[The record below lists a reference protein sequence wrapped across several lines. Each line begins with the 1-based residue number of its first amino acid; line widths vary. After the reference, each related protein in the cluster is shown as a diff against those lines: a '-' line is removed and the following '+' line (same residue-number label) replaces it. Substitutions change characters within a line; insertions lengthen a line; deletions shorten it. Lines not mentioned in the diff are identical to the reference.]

1 MGIEIPSGDKEIPSS
16 PPSEQPQE
24 EASAPLPS
32 QPRNK
37 NNKKPLILTGI
48 LTLLVVAAVLVGVLP
63 DWKDNDSI
71 EKSSSNNNVNNNN
84 NNSNEPSASLL
95 QEFLIMTNGTFNVT
109 LPLFSKHVTDGYS
122 NQDEFKND
130 LKEVA
135 KFLLNDAI
143 KNSAGLVYYN
153 DSSVTTNST
162 ADGGFQEDG
171 DMSQG
176 APAPE
181 TGDSVQDDGS
191 GGSDSKLEGVDA
203 YDTNNQ
209 EFTIDRADFVKSDG
223 TFLYAAYSDILVV
236 FTTDG
241 QGIISQTKMTPP
253 NVTVTSGC
261 GGGVMDCIEPMPMD
275 RRAEAENG
283 TVASDGDVAKI
294 SGIWPGW
301 SPKAR
306 IEALLLHGNRLTAV
320 VSGYGLEYTQKLGRT
335 PTIYE
340 YLSTRVQV
348 YDINSGNLQL
358 VSEKDVNGFFMNAY
372 SKGEFVHIVTRSSV
386 NIWDYL
392 MAPIDRSQAAFQGLD
407 DAQYVEAVT
416 TLVDEGLL
424 DTFVDKLITELEVSG
439 PVDLA
444 RLSFF
449 IDSIAADNSDQD
461 LYYSGLATSISQVVS
476 FDMTTP
482 SSTVEIQP
490 HMAATFH
497 PGSWGHVY
505 AMMGS
510 MIIVADLGWSWIAEE
525 NVSSDKTYLIC
536 FSLSGA
542 SSAHS
547 LVGSVEGSLLNSFAI
562 DYVEKSSGSYVRIA
576 TTQSSWTPWVAIM
589 EGDLVTSSEGDV
601 MPMETEAVEPV
612 SDTVTAVVPESSTL
626 NQIIVLKVPSEATGV
641 LGRVGS
647 VELGEPNE
655 VRGQLSV
662 VENMMTFATDLTCS
676 LSTVEIHFRSLL

>member
-1 MGIEIPSGDKEIPSS
+1 L

-24 EASAPLPS
+24 DEASAPLPS
-32 QPRNK
+32 EPRNK
-37 NNKKPLILTGI
+37 NTKKPLIVSGI
-48 LTLLVVAAVLVGVLP
+48 LALLVVAAVLVGVLP
-63 DWKDNDSI
+63 GWKDNASI
-71 EKSSSNNNVNNNN
+71 EKSSSNNNANNNN
-84 NNSNEPSASLL
+84 NNSNEPSASLQ
-95 QEFLIMTNGTFNVT
+95 QEYLIMTNGTFNVS
-109 LPLFSKHVTDGYS
+109 LPLFSKHVTDGYA
-122 NQDEFKND
+122 NQEEFKND

-135 KFLLNDAI
+135 KFLLNDRI
-143 KNSAGLVYYN
+143 KNSAGWIYYD
-153 DSSVTTNST
+153 DSSATNNSSV
-162 ADGGFQEDG
+162 DGGFQEDG

-181 TGDSVQDDGS
+181 AGESVQDDGS
-191 GGSDSKLEGVDA
+191 GGSDDKLAGVDA

-209 EFTIDRADFVKSDG
+209 ELSIDRADFVKSDG
-223 TFLYAAYSDILVV
+223 TFLYAAYSDLLVV

-241 QGIISQTKMTPP
+241 QGIISQTKMTPL
-253 NVTVTSGC
+253 NVTVSSGC
-261 GGGVMDCIEPMPMD
+261 GWGVGDCIEPMPMV
-275 RRAEAENG
+275 RRAAADNG
-283 TVASDGDVAKI
+283 TAASDAEVSKVSDI
-294 SGIWPGW
+294 LPGW
-301 SPKAR
+301 TPKAR

-320 VSGYGLEYTQKLGRT
+320 VSGYGLEYAQKLGRT
-335 PTIYE
+335 PAIYE

-386 NIWDYL
+386 NTWDYL
-392 MAPIDRSQAAFQGLD
+392 LAPMDRSQVAFQGLD
-407 DAQYVEAVT
+407 DTQYVEAVT
-416 TLVDEGLL
+416 SLVDEGLL
-424 DTFVDKLITELEVSG
+424 DAFVDKLITELEVSG

-476 FDMTTP
+476 FDMTAP

-505 AMMGS
+505 AMGS
-510 MIIVADLGWSWIAEE
+510 MIIVADVGWSWITEE

-547 LVGSVEGSLLNSFAI
+547 LVGSVEGSLLNPYSI
-562 DYVEKSSGSYVRIA
+562 DYVEKSSGSYVRVA
-576 TTQSSWTPWVAIM
+576 TTQSTWTPWVGII
-589 EGDLVTSSEGDV
+589 EGDV
-601 MPMETEAVEPV
+601 VSISEGAVMSLETVAVEPV
-612 SDTVTAVVPESSTL
+612 SDTVAAVVPESSTL
-626 NQIIVLKVPSEATGV
+626 NQIIVLKVPLEATGV

-655 VRGQLSV
+655 VRERVSFIHEEV
-662 VENMMTFATDLTCS
+662 CDINMGLR
-676 LSTVEIHFRSLL
+676 LWG